1 MGRDPRIPPATS
13 SPQRRKTALIT
24 YLSIQG
30 FSTVDRVEI
39 APDES
44 EEELKEKADT
54 LSRADEIRNFNA
66 FHGSWVYEIEE
77 RFVEKLELRK
87 ADLVEGA

>member
-1 MGRDPRIPPATS
+1 M
-13 SPQRRKTALIT
+13 
-24 YLSIQG
+24 SIQG